1 MRTYSM
7 IVVVAGLA
15 MLAGCRYDD
24 CAVGDAR
31 FDGGVERVEW
41 VREMKRGTAKSNFD
55 VSVDMP
61 KDEERRE
68 LVEELIGRAWR
79 HGVGAKN
86 RNARLESLEDVYE
99 DFLAIVAEVYP
110 EDFDEHKYGVG
121 GDVQGRMV
129 EQTGDV
135 MKYRLRAVYQP
146 FGNPAYGSEWEVEVK
161 WYGWGGRVKRSIL
174 IREVELS
181 DFDTWQ

>member
-1 MRTYSM
+1 MNKFLA
-7 IVVVAGLA
+7 VVMVA

-24 CAVGDAR
+24 CQVADGWYE
-31 FDGGVERVEW
+31 GGVERVEW
-41 VREMKRGTAKSNFD
+41 VREVERGTATSRFD

-61 KDEERRE
+61 KEEARRE
-68 LVEELIGRAWR
+68 LVEELIGEAWR
-79 HGVGAKN
+79 HGVGAGK
-86 RNARLESLEDVYE
+86 RDARLESLEDVYE
-99 DFLAIVAEVYP
+99 DFRAIVEEVYP

-129 EQTGDV
+129 EQTAGG

-161 WYGWGGRVKRSIL
+161 WYGWESRVKRSLL